1 MKGPLVLAVI
11 AIVVAIAA
19 LILAV
24 VLPGAQ
30 GPVGPEG
37 PQGPAG
43 PAGAEGPA
51 GPAGG
56 PAGPQGPAGP
66 AGLEGPQGPAG
77 PAGPNMIVAMGW
89 VSRDGTIGET
99 LNVTSVTWNSGQ
111 SQWEV
116 AFDGI
121 YYSVWNYVTV
131 VSCLSRTGV
140 APYAS
145 HGSID
150 GKLTVKIFDSGGN
163 QIKEGF
169 SFVVFDVNA
178 S

>member
-24 VLPGAQ
+24 ALPGSQ

-56 PAGPQGPAGP
+56 PAGPQGPAGLVGP
-66 AGLEGPQGPAG
+66 AGPQGPAG
-77 PAGPNMIVAMGW
+77 PSMIVAMGR
-89 VSRDGTIGET
+89 VSRDGSIGAA
-99 LNVTSVTWNSGQ
+99 LNVTSVTWNSAQ
-111 SQWEV
+111 EWWEI
-116 AFDGI
+116 ALDGI
-121 YYSVWNYVTV
+121 NYVGFNYVTV
-131 VSCLSRTGV
+131 VSGVFRTGV
-140 APYAS
+140 SGYADHDS
-145 HGSID
+145 VG
-150 GKLTVKIFDSGGN
+150 GKLLVKIFDSNGTP
-163 QIKEGF
+163 IKEGF